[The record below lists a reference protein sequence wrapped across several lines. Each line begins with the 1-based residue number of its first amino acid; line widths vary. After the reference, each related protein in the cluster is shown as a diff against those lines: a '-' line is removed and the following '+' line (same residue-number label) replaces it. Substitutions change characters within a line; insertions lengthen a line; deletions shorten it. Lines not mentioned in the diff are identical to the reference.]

1 MFGSL
6 VGITA
11 NETRKVDWVM
21 TGTWRSILAKDTF
34 DNANEN
40 VIQNNEPSG
49 EFKASIEMIKPDG
62 TGRHTHPYALTDFVV
77 LNITSTDNG
86 NYTNYNG
93 TFTISLREGPAVDVP
108 TTIQKSNNN
117 SRFIIKTNPES
128 VDYHSGNSSLIYGI
142 SINPETI
149 KMPHFTSKN

>member
-11 NETRKVDWVM
+11 NETGKVDWVM
-21 TGTWRSILAKDTF
+21 TGTWIPILANDTF
-34 DNANEN
+34 NNANEN

-49 EFKASIEMIKPDG
+49 EFKASIERIKPDG
-62 TGRHTHPYALTDFVV
+62 NGRDTHALTDFVV

-86 NYTNYNG
+86 NYTNYTG
-93 TFTISLREGPAVDVP
+93 TSTISLREGPAVDVP

-117 SRFIIKTNPES
+117 SIFIIKINPES
-128 VDYHSGNSSLIYGI
+128 VDYHFGNSSLIYGI
-142 SINPETI
+142 SINPETV
-149 KMPHFTSKN
+149 KMPLFTS